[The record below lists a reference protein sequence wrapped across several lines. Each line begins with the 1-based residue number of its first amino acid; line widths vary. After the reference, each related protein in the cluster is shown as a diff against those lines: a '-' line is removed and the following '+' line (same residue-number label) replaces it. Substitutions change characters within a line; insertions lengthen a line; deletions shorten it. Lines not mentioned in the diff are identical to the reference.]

1 MKSRRDLLKFA
12 ALSPFFGYIP
22 QQAMAVTP
30 FAGKFVVTVQAEGAW
45 DVTCFCDPKENQPG
59 ELAITN
65 WSKTSETQSVGN
77 IRFAPFANNEA
88 FFKKHASKM
97 FVINGV
103 DSQTNAHGIG
113 ETVNWSGRTAAGYPT
128 LTALYSAI
136 QAPTLP
142 MSYVSFGGYSRTE
155 NLVRS
160 TQLGWSVNQIGEL
173 LRPNYSND
181 RSVIDDEL
189 WSIIKTLHA
198 NRSRSVLEDDA
209 IIAGNRRSRE
219 AYLSSVLATDPLV
232 EFGQML
238 PSRDELAPRGVNG
251 FLKQQAQFAVLAFK
265 AGVSVAADLNL
276 GSFDSHENNDSQQE
290 PLLTELSEGIDYLW
304 DAAEEAGIAD
314 RLLVLVGSDF
324 SRTPYYNAGDGKDH
338 WPYGSYIIMEKGA
351 NYTNRMVAGTDE
363 LQDVVKIDPK
373 TLKPSTFGTK
383 ILTSHVHEALRDY
396 LGLANASTTAVFPFN
411 NAEKFNFFDGS

>member
-65 WSKTSETQSVGN
+65 WSETSETQSVGN

-276 GSFDSHENNDSQQE
+276 GGFDSHENNDSQQE

-383 ILTSHVHEALRDY
+383 ILTSHVHDALRDY

>member
-12 ALSPFFGYIP
+12 AMSPFFGYIP
-22 QQAMAVTP
+22 QHALAVTP
-30 FAGKFVVTVQAEGAW
+30 FTGKFVVTVQAEGAW

-59 ELAITN
+59 ELPITN
-65 WSKTSETQSVGN
+65 WSKTNDTQSVGN
-77 IRFAPFANNEA
+77 LRYAPFANNEA

-97 FVINGV
+97 LVINGV

-136 QAPTLP
+136 SAPNLP

-173 LRPNYSND
+173 LRPNFINES
-181 RSVIDDEL
+181 SVIDDEL
-189 WSIIKTLHA
+189 WSLIKTLHA
-198 NRSRSVLEDDA
+198 NDSRSSLAAEA
-209 IIAGNRRSRE
+209 MIEGNRRSRE
-219 AYLSSVLATDPLV
+219 AYLSSVLATEPLI

-238 PSRDELAPRGVNG
+238 PSRENLAPRGTKG

-276 GSFDSHENNDSQQE
+276 GSFDSHEDNDSEQE
-290 PLLTELSEGIDYLW
+290 PLLAELTDGIDYLW

-324 SRTPYYNAGDGKDH
+324 SRTPYYNAGEGKDH

-351 NYTNRMVAGTDE
+351 KYTNRMIAGTDE
-363 LQDVVKIDPK
+363 VQDAAKIDPK

-383 ILTSHVHEALRDY
+383 ILTSHVHDALRDY
-396 LGLANASTTAVFPFN
+396 LGLANASTTAIFPFN
-411 NAEKFNFFDGS
+411 NPEKFNFFV

>member
-12 ALSPFFGYIP
+12 AMSPFLGYIP
-22 QQAMAVTP
+22 QHALAVTP

-59 ELAITN
+59 ELPITN
-65 WSKTSETQSVGN
+65 WSRTNETQNVGN
-77 IRFAPFANNEA
+77 IRYAPFANNEA

-97 FVINGV
+97 LVINGV

-113 ETVNWSGRTAAGYPT
+113 ETVNWSGRTAAGFPT

-136 QAPTLP
+136 KAPTLP

-155 NLVRS
+155 NLIRS
-160 TQLGWSVNQIGEL
+160 TQLGWSVDQVGEL
-173 LRPNYSND
+173 LRPNMSND
-181 RSVIDDEL
+181 RSIIDDEL

-198 NRSRSVLEDDA
+198 NESRSALSADGM
-209 IIAGNRRSRE
+209 IAGNRRSRE
-219 AYLSSVLATDPLV
+219 AFLSSVLATDPLV

-238 PSRDELAPRGVNG
+238 PSRDQLAPRGVKG

-276 GSFDSHENNDSQQE
+276 GSFDSHEDNDSQQA
-290 PLLTELSEGIDYLW
+290 PLLAELTDGIDYLW

-314 RLLVLVGSDF
+314 RLLVIVGSDF
-324 SRTPYYNAGDGKDH
+324 SRTPYYNAGEGKDH

-351 NYTNRMVAGTDE
+351 NYTNRMIAGTDE
-363 LQDVVKIDPK
+363 VQDIAKIDPK

-383 ILTSHVHEALRDY
+383 ILTSHVHDALRDY
-396 LGLANASTTAVFPFN
+396 LGLANAATTAVFPFN
-411 NAEKFNFFDGS
+411 NTEKFNFFG

>member
-30 FAGKFVVTVQAEGAW
+30 FAGKFVVTVQAVGAW

-65 WSKTSETQSVGN
+65 WSKTSETQRVGN

-97 FVINGV
+97 LVINGV

-113 ETVNWSGRTAAGYPT
+113 EMVNWSGRTAAGYPT

-142 MSYVSFGGYSRTE
+142 MSYVSFGGFSRTE

-198 NRSRSVLEDDA
+198 NGSRSVLEDDA

-276 GSFDSHENNDSQQE
+276 WGFDSHENNDSQQE

-383 ILTSHVHEALRDY
+383 ILTSHVHDALRDY

-411 NAEKFNFFDGS
+411 NAEKFNFFG

>member
-1 MKSRRDLLKFA
+1 MKSRRNLLKFA
-12 ALSPFFGYIP
+12 AMSPFFGHIP
-22 QQAMAVTP
+22 QHALAVTP

-59 ELAITN
+59 ELPITN
-65 WSKTSETQSVGN
+65 WSRTNGIQSVGN
-77 IRFAPFANNEA
+77 LRYAPFANNEA
-88 FFKKHASKM
+88 FFKKHSSKM
-97 FVINGV
+97 LVINGV

-128 LTALYSAI
+128 LTALYAAI
-136 QAPTLP
+136 TAPTLP

-173 LRPNYSND
+173 LRPNLSND
-181 RSVIDDEL
+181 HSVIDDEL
-189 WSIIKTLHA
+189 WSIIKSLHA
-198 NRSRSVLEDDA
+198 NDSRSALKADA
-209 IIAGNRRSRE
+209 MIAGNRRSRD

-238 PSRDELAPRGVNG
+238 PSRDQLAPRGTNG

-265 AGVSVAADLNL
+265 AGVSVAADLNI
-276 GSFDSHENNDSQQE
+276 GSFDSHEDNDSQQE
-290 PLLTELSEGIDYLW
+290 PLLSELTDGIDYLW

-314 RLLVLVGSDF
+314 RLLVIVGSDF

-351 NYTNRMVAGTDE
+351 KYTNRMIAGTDE
-363 LQDVVKIDPK
+363 VQEVAKIDPK

-383 ILTSHVHEALRDY
+383 ILTSHVHDALRDY
-396 LGLANASTTAVFPFN
+396 LGLASASTTAVFPFN
-411 NAEKFNFFDGS
+411 NTEKFNFFG